1 MIRRLLR
8 KPLFCIAAGWILVL
22 VGASVLAPWIAPYG
36 PAEQDLGHALEGPTA
51 EHWLGTGTLGLDV
64 LSRLLYGGRI
74 TLVGTLISIAVYAL
88 VGIPAGLWAGYRGGL
103 FDRILLRSSDIAYA
117 IPGAIIVLVVLAIR
131 PGDETAAMITIGILA
146 APSFARVVRSAT
158 LSVREQLYVRAS
170 QAAGLREPLIVLRHV
185 LPAVRG
191 TVIVHVAL
199 FATAAI
205 GLETGLGFL
214 GLGTNQVT
222 WGSLVSEASTNLGN
236 QPWLLVPSGFLII
249 SFILSLGLIG
259 DAVRDAS
266 AEGYAQVHRER
277 RRGRAAADA
286 ASEAVDALV
295 AAAPSAR
302 PADEEVAANTPA
314 TARTDLVVAVDAPL
328 LVVSGLTVAFEIGG
342 RTTPVVSGVS
352 FQVGAGQRV
361 GVVGESGCGKS
372 VTAMALLGL
381 LKGSGRVLSGEMT
394 FDGVR
399 YDLTDPGA
407 TAGLRGARIG
417 VIGQDP
423 ISALDP
429 CFTVGAQIAEVVR
442 AHRGGSRAQARER
455 TLELL
460 RLVQMPDPVAIAA
473 SYPHQMSGG
482 MAQRVGIAAALAG
495 EPDLL
500 LADEPTTA
508 LDVTVQA
515 EVLDVLRDV
524 GMAVVLVTHDWG
536 VLVDLCERA
545 VVMYAG
551 QVVED
556 APIDDLVQ
564 RPRHPYTAA
573 LLRSNPH
580 LARRGEPLPAISGQV
595 LAPTDWPTGCH
606 FAERCPFAVPACS
619 ARAVPLLPRPDGAG
633 GSRCVRAAEVEVP
646 RLAAAVPEGGK
657 VR

>member
-8 KPLFCIAAGWILVL
+8 KPLFVASAGWILLLAVL
-22 VGASVLAPWIAPYG
+22 SVLAPWIAPYG
-36 PAEQDLGHALEGPTA
+36 PAEQDLAHALEGPSA
-51 EHWLGTGTLGLDV
+51 RHLLGTGTLGLDV

-74 TLVGTLISIAVYAL
+74 TLVETLISITVYAL
-88 VGIPAGLWAGYRGGL
+88 AGIPAGLWAGYRGGW
-103 FDRILLRSSDIAYA
+103 FDRVLLRTSDVAYA
-117 IPGAIIVLVVLAIR
+117 IPGSIIVLVVLAIR
-131 PGDETAAMITIGILA
+131 PGDETAAMITIGLLS

-170 QAAGLREPLIVLRHV
+170 LAAGLREPFIVLRHV

-199 FATAAI
+199 FGTAAI

-236 QPWLLVPSGFLII
+236 QPWLLVPSGLLIV
-249 SFILSLGLIG
+249 SFILSFGLIG

-266 AEGYAQVHRER
+266 AEGYTVVARTARAR
-277 RRGRAAADA
+277 RRRPGAAGD
-286 ASEAVDALV
+286 
-295 AAAPSAR
+295 PAR
-302 PADEEVAANTPA
+302 PAPDEP
-314 TARTDLVVAVDAPL
+314 TAGAVVVAEPDDVLVEVERPL
-328 LVVSGLTVAFEIGG
+328 LAVEGLTVAFDVEG
-342 RTTPVVSGVS
+342 RVTPVVSGVS

-361 GVVGESGCGKS
+361 GLVGESGCGKS
-372 VTAMALLGL
+372 VTAMSLLGL
-381 LKGSGRVLSGEMT
+381 LRGTGRVLAGAMT
-394 FDGVR
+394 FDGTR
-399 YDLTDPGA
+399 YDLTDPRA

-417 VIGQDP
+417 LIGQDP
-423 ISALDP
+423 VSGLDP
-429 CFTVGAQIAEVVR
+429 CFTVGTQIDEVVR
-442 AHRGGSRAQARER
+442 AHRGGSRASARER

-460 RLVQMPDPVAIAA
+460 RLVQMPDPAAIAA

-495 EPDLL
+495 EPELL

-515 EVLDVLRDV
+515 EILDVLRDL

-536 VLVDLCERA
+536 VLADLCERA

-556 APIDDLVQ
+556 APMDELVH

-580 LARRGEPLPAISGQV
+580 FARRGEPLPAITGQV
-595 LAPTDWPTGCH
+595 LPPTAWPAGCR
-606 FAERCPFAVPACS
+606 FAERCALATPRCLVAPVRLA
-619 ARAVPLLPRPDGAG
+619 ARPDGQG
-633 GSRCVRAAEVEVP
+633 GTRCLRAE
-646 RLAAAVPEGGK
+646 AVDLDVATAQQVGSA
-657 VR
+657 R